1 MKKRKL
7 KKLKK
12 FLTLN
17 ENSSKIKVQKRKGK
31 VTKVT
36 EVECVTKREM
46 LELVVNGVVNDEVK
60 EQARA
65 ELAKMDA
72 RNAKKKTSEKVLAK
86 RRANK
91 EMYEKLV
98 SEVLTTEYKTA
109 QELADALGVKPQTV
123 QAVMRQNLDDR
134 VNVTDVV
141 NDKRRVV
148 KGYALASLS

>member
-1 MKKRKL
+1 M
-7 KKLKK
+7 
-12 FLTLN
+12 
-17 ENSSKIKVQKRKGK
+17 
-31 VTKVT
+31 
-36 EVECVTKREM
+36 TKREM

>member
-1 MKKRKL
+1 M
-7 KKLKK
+7 
-12 FLTLN
+12 
-17 ENSSKIKVQKRKGK
+17 
-31 VTKVT
+31 
-36 EVECVTKREM
+36 TKREM
-46 LELVVNGVVNDEVK
+46 LELVVNGVVNDDVK
-60 EQARA
+60 KQARA

-86 RRANK
+86 RKANK

-98 SEVLTTEYKTA
+98 SEVLTTKYQTA